1 MSAFE
6 VVGEES
12 RERGARARARRARP
26 SAGGLFFERGKE
38 RFEDAR
44 RAAPAVN
51 DGCFRVNK
59 KRLVFLVRAPRSA
72 RLAFPRRRRI
82 SGAASFR
89 RATVFAIVFLREIFR
104 VRQTDRHTKKVSSET
119 IFQERFPYVARK
131 NEKDGIF
138 AASRFR
144 RAPESYAAQVRPR
157 RIPANPCLTRIGNF
171 RVGLTGT
178 HTIWDFRGDDQMA
191 HVSARPRLRHL
202 PVTCPSARTPRRF
215 QHFHDR

>member
-1 MSAFE
+1 MISVNATKRLVSAVSTRSRGCARE
-6 VVGEES
+6 RLRGGRGER

-59 KRLVFLVRAPRSA
+59 KRHVFLVRAPRSA
-72 RLAFPRRRRI
+72 RLASSRRRRI

-104 VRQTDRHTKKVSSET
+104 VRQTDTHTKKVSSGT

-131 NEKDGIF
+131 NEKDGFSRPLVF
-138 AASRFR
+138 AER
-144 RAPESYAAQVRPR
+144 R
-157 RIPANPCLTRIGNF
+157 NPTRHRSG
-171 RVGLTGT
+171 RVG
-178 HTIWDFRGDDQMA
+178 FRQTL
-191 HVSARPRLRHL
+191 V
-202 PVTCPSARTPRRF
+202 
-215 QHFHDR
+215 